1 MRPGASTRERLVPLR
16 ESGRAEGDP
25 DRATRAFRDDDRASL
40 APRGVG
46 SVLDLGW
53 EILSVRFLN
62 CVGVALALTLP
73 ARVGL
78 VAVRYSGV
86 SRFNRQLLEYAI
98 ELMAPVLIAVMVAN
112 LVRDFIHGRSTSTWD
127 SVRATLDRWPSLLA
141 ILGILA
147 VGSGCF
153 GYVFVCCFP
162 IGLFVYWHLSIAP
175 AVYAIERRS
184 LTQVIPR
191 GLRLLRGWASFG
203 RFLGIV
209 VVHALMFLGMTS
221 AMVALDN
228 PEIRATILE
237 VTSFDSLTLDLLVT
251 LPASIFSAI
260 STAYLAII
268 LTVYYYDV
276 RARREGLD
284 LELQL
289 QEIEA
294 ELVRTTD
301 SDGPTSGRSVPG
313 GAL

>member
-1 MRPGASTRERLVPLR
+1 MRPGAWSRERLVPLR

-25 DRATRAFRDDDRASL
+25 DRATRAYREDDRASL

-53 EILSVRFLN
+53 EILSARFLN

-86 SRFNRQLLEYAI
+86 GRFNRQLLEYAI
-98 ELMAPVLIAVMVAN
+98 DLMAPVLIAVMVAN
-112 LVRDFIHGRSTSTWD
+112 LVRDYVHGRSTSTWD

-141 ILGILA
+141 ILAILA
-147 VGSGCF
+147 VGSGCI
-153 GYVFVCCFP
+153 GSVFLCCFP

-175 AVYAIERRS
+175 AVYAIEGRS
-184 LTQVIPR
+184 LLEVVPR
-191 GLRLLRGWASFG
+191 GLGILRGWANFG
-203 RFLGIV
+203 RFLGVV
-209 VVHALMFLGMTS
+209 VVHFFMFFGMTS

-228 PEIRATILE
+228 PQVRAWILE
-237 VTSFDSLTLDLLVT
+237 FSSIDSLTLDLLVT
-251 LPASIFSAI
+251 IPASIFMAI

-276 RARREGLD
+276 RSRREGLD
-284 LELQL
+284 LDLRL
-289 QEIEA
+289 NEIEA
-294 ELVRTTD
+294 ELAPATD
-301 SDGPTSGRSVPG
+301 SDGSTSARGLPG